1 MSSSILEILKKPTKE
16 QSKVRRQRN
25 KISHDTE
32 KKKQSVSP
40 DRK

>member
-1 MSSSILEILKKPTKE
+1 MCSSILDILEKPTKE
-16 QSKVRRQRN
+16 QSKVRKQRK
-25 KISHDTE
+25 KINRGTE